1 MKPIKCYTLYDVQKR
16 HYGPSEM
23 GENGEACQF
32 CLSDFNKDWMLWWK
46 IKMIQ
51 MRQTCSGILALTLI
65 RYLKLGNLSDFS
77 EFQFLVYNEVCVY
90 IYIMLSR

>member
-1 MKPIKCYTLYDVQKR
+1 MYGVQKR

-32 CLSDFNKDWMLWWK
+32 CLLDFNEDWMLWWK
-46 IKMIQ
+46 IKMIRI
-51 MRQTCSGILALTLI
+51 RQTCSGILALPFT

-77 EFQFLVYNEVCVY
+77 ELQFLVYNEEY
-90 IYIMLSR
+90 IYKYI